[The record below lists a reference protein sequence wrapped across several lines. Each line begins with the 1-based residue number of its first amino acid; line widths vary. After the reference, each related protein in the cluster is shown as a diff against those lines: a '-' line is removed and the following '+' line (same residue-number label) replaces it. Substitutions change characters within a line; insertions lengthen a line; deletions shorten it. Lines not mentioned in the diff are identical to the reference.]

1 MKFIKRFL
9 PIMLIFMLVLTGC
22 SQTSD
27 EGKKE
32 EATTKTVT
40 DILGREVE
48 IPSESDSIIA
58 LGAGALRMVC
68 YMHYW

>member
-40 DILGREVE
+40 DT
-48 IPSESDSIIA
+48 ESHGISTSHPKISVTVLFVASSFFTSSAD
-58 LGAGALRMVC
+58 
-68 YMHYW
+68 